1 MNEKYILK
9 DNFEIVCYDDI
20 SILVKKDRRYGE
32 NYNNINTFTLY

>member
-20 SILVKKDRRYGE
+20 SILVKK
-32 NYNNINTFTLY
+32 IIVIMFLC